1 MEEPNLSLFLKYFY
15 FNWKLFSESFR
26 LFMTRKNEWN
36 STIELLQYRE
46 SGFKGPVAKIK
57 FQELDRQAIKGL
69 VDQIM

>member
-1 MEEPNLSLFLKYFY
+1 MMLFLLNLRKKIQLKTS
-15 FNWKLFSESFR
+15 NPIAQFS
-26 LFMTRKNEWN
+26 KKAWN
-36 STIELLQYRE
+36 STTQLLQYRE